1 VRLAYHGGEFSP
13 TRGQVACDVRKC
25 RLKSNIARNA
35 ATSDSRGFPQTKDS
49 PAALSESLFVSVVL
63 GALRM
68 LCTANRQNS
77 FESTWVDL
85 WQATCT
91 TSTKEALRIKDVAHS
106 HGSGCGMSYQR
117 LLVLATLFAVGAFL
131 VLVLRIAHPHHRQLA
146 LVLYGIGWV
155 PFVLS
160 IRNFWIT
167 FHGHTWQVLRWKNH
181 ILAGITFLLFVWTFK
196 VLIPVE
202 KSPLL
207 GADLKRLPAIL
218 AADQQHL
225 AFIDSKIQAALT
237 ELLESPLVE
246 ADQLSTDESLELGAA
261 WARFVEASFELDL
274 LKVRYRA
281 FYQVNGFTHPKLH
294 AEAFL
299 IAFSAH
305 VSQYRAAAL
314 ATARISRYE
323 TAQKLLDD
331 AHPEA
336 GLPAGS
342 FARVQLMVSHPDEI
356 LRLNAG
362 RAYLLVM
369 KRRLEND
376 DSVVVRTESQITDLN
391 QLVLTD
397 IGVFV
402 NNPLDVL
409 EQKASG
415 AWFPVQKG
423 VALGMASVRTVARD
437 YFISP
442 ADLEAEA
449 ANLLPGDIMLTRRE
463 WHLTNLGIPGYWTHA
478 ALHIGPIEQMDRY
491 FADLPELEGRTAST
505 VIQKYFPEVYVELR
519 QKDSAGNTPAVIEA
533 LRPGVIVQSL
543 QDSASADSLAV
554 LRPQVAKADRW
565 KAIMAALPH
574 YGKPY
579 NYQFD
584 FRTET
589 ALVCSQLIHKAYEM
603 VGGLV
608 LQPKMSGGRLLLSPN
623 EIAIKY
629 DREMGQP
636 AGELELVL
644 FLDGAAV
651 GQVRKRGAEEF
662 RESWSRPKWHIVFQ
676 DE

>member
-1 VRLAYHGGEFSP
+1 
-13 TRGQVACDVRKC
+13 
-25 RLKSNIARNA
+25 
-35 ATSDSRGFPQTKDS
+35 
-49 PAALSESLFVSVVL
+49 
-63 GALRM
+63 M
-68 LCTANRQNS
+68 S
-77 FESTWVDL
+77 F
-85 WQATCT
+85 
-91 TSTKEALRIKDVAHS
+91 
-106 HGSGCGMSYQR
+106 QR
-117 LLVLATLFAVGAFL
+117 LLGLATLCAVGAFL
-131 VLVLRIAHPHHRQLA
+131 ILVLRLGHPHHRQLA
-146 LVLYGIGWV
+146 LVIYGIGWL

-160 IRNFWIT
+160 IRKLWRT
-167 FHGHTWQVLRWKNH
+167 VGGQTRQVLRWKTH
-181 ILAGITFLLFVWTFK
+181 ILVGVGLLLFGWAFK

-207 GADLKRLPAIL
+207 EVDLKRLPAIL
-218 AADQQHL
+218 AADQQQL

-246 ADQLSTDESLELGAA
+246 ADQLSTDKSLELGAA
-261 WARFVEASFELDL
+261 WARFVESSFELDL

-299 IAFSAH
+299 IAFGAH

-314 ATARISRYE
+314 ATARIGRYE
-323 TAQKLLDD
+323 TAKRILND

-336 GLPAGS
+336 GLQADS

-362 RAYLLVM
+362 RAYLLLM
-369 KRRLEND
+369 KRRLENGH
-376 DSVVVRTESQITDLN
+376 SVVARTESQISDLN

-397 IGVFV
+397 LGVFV

-409 EQKASG
+409 EQKASV
-415 AWFPVQKG
+415 AWFPVQRG
-423 VALGMASVRTVARD
+423 VALGMASVRTVSRD

-449 ANLLPGDIMLTRRE
+449 ADLLPGDIMLTRRE

-478 ALHIGPIEQMDRY
+478 ALHIGPVEQMDHY
-491 FADLPELEGRTAST
+491 FADLPELAGRTASS
-505 VIQKYFPEVYVELR
+505 VIQERFPEVYLELV
-519 QKDSAGNTPAVIEA
+519 QKDPAGNTPAVIEA

-543 QDSASADSLAV
+543 QSSAGADSLAV
-554 LRPQVAKADRW
+554 LRPQVTRTERW
-565 KAIMAALPH
+565 QAVMAALPH

-589 ALVCSQLIHKAYEM
+589 ALVCSQLVHKAYEM
-603 VGGLV
+603 VDGLV
-608 LQPKMSGGRLLLSPN
+608 LEPRMSGGRLLLSPN

-636 AGELELVL
+636 DAELELVL
-644 FLDGAAV
+644 FLDGTAV
-651 GQVRKRGAEEF
+651 GQVVKRNGQAF
-662 RESWSRPKWHIVFQ
+662 RSSWARPKWHIVFH
-676 DE
+676 DEEN